1 MSVTLK
7 TTASIYEGK
16 ALDSHM
22 TTLPEPVTRYF
33 QKVDRALAGA
43 SHDQKIALIAAET
56 RKWESRYIEF
66 QTICASNEPM
76 QGKYKGAHANDFIF
90 TLNGLSER
98 VPRKEAA

>member
-1 MSVTLK
+1 MSDKLSK
-7 TTASIYEGK
+7 SIT
-16 ALDSHM
+16 D
-22 TTLPEPVTRYF
+22 YF

-56 RKWESRYIEF
+56 RKWESRYLEF

-76 QGKYKGAHANDFIF
+76 PGKYKGAHANDFIF

-98 VPRKEAA
+98 MPRREAA